1 MSTDEHETTLGKY
14 KHHLKL
20 GCKKQFY
27 QAILYTLKQTASKK
41 RLKNT
46 MGNSV
51 TEFVNFI
58 EDTTGVVIDAEY
70 RESNPGLWT

>member
-1 MSTDEHETTLGKY
+1 
-14 KHHLKL
+14 
-20 GCKKQFY
+20 
-27 QAILYTLKQTASKK
+27 
-41 RLKNT
+41 